1 MEAQKTSAL
10 SAHHEAPTASKVNK
24 HAEKSSPQQVAFYDV
39 DGTLIKTNVVHVY
52 AYYAANHPSLFR
64 RASGLASLIAS
75 IPAYLV
81 TDYYSRKLFN
91 EWFYKNYDG
100 FSEDRLIVL
109 GEEIFDKII
118 KPNLFPGAP
127 DLIKR
132 SKAQGIR
139 QVLVTGALDVVTKPL
154 AEYLGVDEYGANKL
168 EIVDGYAT
176 GRLVGALLAGPNK
189 SQWIRDYATTHNLN
203 LDHCWAYADSF
214 SDLPMLSMVGRPCAV
229 NPDFKLRAAAR
240 DFDWPVLNLN

>member
-1 MEAQKTSAL
+1 LIEETVEMTAAL
-10 SAHHEAPTASKVNK
+10 KGREEPTAR
-24 HAEKSSPQQVAFYDV
+24 HSPGTNQVAFYDV

-52 AYYAANHPSLFR
+52 AYYAANHPELNRRLSSLTK
-64 RASGLASLIAS
+64 LLAS

-81 TDYYSRKLFN
+81 TDYYSRKVFN
-91 EWFYKNYDG
+91 EWFYKNYKG
-100 FSEDRLIVL
+100 FSEDRLIVV

-118 KPNLFPGAP
+118 KPNMFPGAV

-132 SKAQGIR
+132 SQDKGIK

-154 AEYLGVDEYGANKL
+154 AEYLGVDDYGANRL
-168 EIVDGYAT
+168 EIVDGFAT
-176 GRLVGALLAGPNK
+176 GRLVGKLLAGPNK
-189 SQWIRDYATTHNLN
+189 SMWIRDYATRFGLN
-203 LDHCWAYADSF
+203 LDDCWAYADSF

-240 DFDWPVLNLN
+240 DFNWPVLDLSR